1 METKKTRL
9 QDLFFDLLMHEF
21 EICSLN
27 KLFNILPSRPK
38 FWSVPSLMIEIIQSF
53 FAEAKS
59 LSHINT
65 VSSDF

>member
-1 METKKTRL
+1 
-9 QDLFFDLLMHEF
+9 
-21 EICSLN
+21 
-27 KLFNILPSRPK
+27 
-38 FWSVPSLMIEIIQSF
+38 MIEIIQSF